1 MELKHHKLS
10 DQKPESVLILVHS
23 IHRQQH
29 SLANIRRMKLESS
42 SRACFFALAIATT
55 VCVRGTNAVKNSK
68 KSKSSSK
75 PSTSPAPTGLPTAYH
90 GVVDVPD
97 DSSTSASKRGIDLDI
112 NTSGKDDNRVEPLY
126 PGVVNIDEES
136 DDKKGSL
143 KGVKRIVGGDESLPG
158 EFPYFVEMH
167 GCAGSLIAPRVV
179 LTAAHCAV
187 DRYVNQ
193 LVTVGAS

>member
-1 MELKHHKLS
+1 MPSK
-10 DQKPESVLILVHS
+10 
-23 IHRQQH
+23 
-29 SLANIRRMKLESS
+29 
-42 SRACFFALAIATT
+42 IARK
-55 VCVRGTNAVKNSK
+55 VNLHQSPA
-68 KSKSSSK
+68 
-75 PSTSPAPTGLPTAYH
+75 PPPAPTGLPTAYH

-112 NTSGKDDNRVEPLY
+112 DTSRKDDNRVEPLY